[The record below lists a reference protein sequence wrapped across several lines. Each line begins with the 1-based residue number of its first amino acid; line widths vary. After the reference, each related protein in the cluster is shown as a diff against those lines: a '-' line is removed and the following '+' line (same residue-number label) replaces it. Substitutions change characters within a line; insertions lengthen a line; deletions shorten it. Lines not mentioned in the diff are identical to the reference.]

1 MPITSLDHVNLRTT
15 RLDAM
20 VAWYDDILGL
30 RSEARPDFGSP
41 GAWIY
46 AGGRPAVHLIGVDGP
61 EATGSETDLKLEHFA
76 FSATGLTE
84 FEALLQDRGERYRR
98 SDNPLTGLVQMNVWD
113 PDGNHIHVDF
123 PSDE

>member
-20 VAWYDDILGL
+20 VAWYADILGL
-30 RSEARPDFGSP
+30 RSETRPDFGFP

-46 AGGRPAVHLIGVDGP
+46 AGGRPAVHLIGIDGP
-61 EATGSETDLKLEHFA
+61 EATGAETDLKLEHFA
-76 FSATGLTE
+76 FSATGLAE
-84 FEALLQDRGERYRR
+84 FEALLKDRGERYRR
-98 SDNPLTGLVQMNVWD
+98 SDNRLTGLVQMNVWD

-123 PSDE
+123 PAET